1 MLLVQNAYLGNKLIL
16 ETLKARSGVWQA
28 CAPQLVGIKT
38 EYPTEQLRHMN
49 CIHTSYRNRH
59 IIALTSKLST
69 SKVTSKCGSAVE
81 MPAITACPL

>member
-38 EYPTEQLRHMN
+38 QYPTEQL
-49 CIHTSYRNRH
+49 
-59 IIALTSKLST
+59 
-69 SKVTSKCGSAVE
+69 
-81 MPAITACPL
+81 